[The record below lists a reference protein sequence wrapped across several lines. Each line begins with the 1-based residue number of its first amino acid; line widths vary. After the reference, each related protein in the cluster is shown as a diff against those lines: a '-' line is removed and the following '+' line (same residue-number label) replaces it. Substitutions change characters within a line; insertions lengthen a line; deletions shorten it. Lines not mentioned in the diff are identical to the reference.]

1 MAVITLASVS
11 GSPGVSA
18 AALALGVHWPRPVVV
33 IEADTNAVTSAMPGF
48 FRSNLLPELG
58 GIDKLQLAYSRGV
71 LTRED
76 LLDPERFLAI
86 AVHELPPVKAAPIP
100 AIPLG
105 HKLWIV
111 PGFFH
116 LGIADGVSGLWV
128 RLPEL
133 LRSLSEAGID
143 VIIDLGRLGRDD
155 VRFPLIDTSDRV
167 LFCANA
173 TMVDLNR
180 LYRRLGGADLAQR
193 VGVVAG
199 GAEKFLLLLNEAPA
213 EQIPASDFA
222 ANTLPVLATLPFDP
236 QGAATFSVGRPDPK
250 PNRNAYRQKIRSV
263 IAGLDTIIG
272 YSDLDRSAS

>member
-1 MAVITLASVS
+1 MAVITLTSVS
-11 GSPGVSA
+11 GSPGVST

-71 LTRED
+71 LTPED

-100 AIPLG
+100 TIPAG

-155 VRFPLIDTSDRV
+155 VRLPLIDTSDRV
-167 LFCANA
+167 LICANS

-180 LYRRLGGADLAQR
+180 LYRRLEGTDLTQR
-193 VGVVAG
+193 VGVSVG
-199 GAEKFLLLLNEAPA
+199 NAEKFLLLLNEAPA

-222 ANTLPVLATLPFDP
+222 SNTLPVLATLPFDP

-263 IAGLDTIIG
+263 IAGLGTIIG

>member
-1 MAVITLASVS
+1 MAVITLTSVS
-11 GSPGVSA
+11 GSPGVST

-58 GIDKLQLAYSRGV
+58 GIDKVQLAYSRGV

-86 AVHELPPVKAAPIP
+86 AVHELPPIKSAPIP
-100 AIPLG
+100 AIPPG
-105 HKLWIV
+105 HKLWVV

-155 VRFPLIDTSDRV
+155 VRMPLIDTSDQV
-167 LFCANA
+167 LICANA

-180 LYRRLGGADLAQR
+180 VYRRLEGPDLTQR
-193 VGVVAG
+193 VGVSVG
-199 GAEKFLLLLNEAPA
+199 SAEKFFLLLNEVPA
-213 EQIPASDFA
+213 EQIPAVDFA
-222 ANTLPVLATLPFDP
+222 NNTLPVLAMLPFDP

-250 PNRNAYRQKIRSV
+250 PNRNTYRQKIRSV
-263 IAGLDTIIG
+263 IAGLGTIIG